1 MVLAKGVICF
11 LQTIIL
17 ICQWKSFIFFSSV
30 KSVSD
35 SHLFICKV
43 PAPVWM
49 QNSES
54 IEGPANNTW
63 QYGFIHPNVLC
74 ILLSPFIQHW
84 VYIEY

>member
-1 MVLAKGVICF
+1 
-11 LQTIIL
+11 
-17 ICQWKSFIFFSSV
+17 
-30 KSVSD
+30 
-35 SHLFICKV
+35 
-43 PAPVWM
+43 M

-63 QYGFIHPNVLC
+63 QYRFIHPNVLC